1 MTVNPGML
9 GEKFIKSTKKI
20 AELKQIKDSNKYLFD
35 IEVDGNINDQTIIPC
50 YTSGANVFVSGGYI
64 FGDDNPEQRI
74 IKLKNALCNG
84 RIG

>member
-1 MTVNPGML
+1 MALLFHKEIVL
-9 GEKFIKSTKKI
+9 LIWVLFD
-20 AELKQIKDSNKYLFD
+20 AYFD

>member
-1 MTVNPGML
+1 MFL
-9 GEKFIKSTKKI
+9 
-20 AELKQIKDSNKYLFD
+20 
-35 IEVDGNINDQTIIPC
+35 
-50 YTSGANVFVSGGYI
+50 VSGGYI